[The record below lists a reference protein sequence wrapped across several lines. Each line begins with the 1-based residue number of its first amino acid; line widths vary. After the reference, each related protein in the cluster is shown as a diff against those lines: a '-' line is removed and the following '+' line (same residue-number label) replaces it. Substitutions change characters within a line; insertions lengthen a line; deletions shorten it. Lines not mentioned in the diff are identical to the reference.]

1 MTLGELKKLKSLLIS
16 QKKEQDNY
24 IIVNDY
30 NEIFRKRE
38 KFFGL
43 KYTLEDIKK
52 LEDTTGMVKK
62 CENLLKKNTHM
73 LVNNVNDELNKVVLY
88 STTGVIFK
96 SKYIKYNI

>member
-38 KFFGL
+38 KF
-43 KYTLEDIKK
+43 
-52 LEDTTGMVKK
+52 
-62 CENLLKKNTHM
+62 
-73 LVNNVNDELNKVVLY
+73 LVLSIL
-88 STTGVIFK
+88 
-96 SKYIKYNI
+96 